1 MRVSK
6 KRLPISENNE
16 MKPWRRPMRKP
27 GGRCTFGTVCVAH
40 DASDRTNAKRRRR
53 TASPRHFM
61 CASGNSS
68 GVPDSVDVRNKTRN
82 KRQVERTFAE
92 DLIGNVNVVAL
103 QSLWRSA
110 GVNRAAST
118 PSVLLATNS
127 P

>member
-1 MRVSK
+1 MSK
-6 KRLPISENNE
+6 KRLPIRENNE

-27 GGRCTFGTVCVAH
+27 GGLCTFGTVCVAH
-40 DASDRTNAKRRRR
+40 EASDRANARRRI
-53 TASPRHFM
+53 TASPRHLM
-61 CASGNSS
+61 CASGIAS

-82 KRQVERTFAE
+82 KQQVERTFAE